1 MLKWFP
7 GIDRR
12 IQLLSKRIFF
22 NKYPLGFL
30 ETNWSEIRQSLVAH
44 YSFCI
49 LISFFTYFLPD
60 SRTNGDYLP
69 FLQASRITI
78 ILLSLIF
85 LWRHARKKDWVPKK
99 LEFYK
104 VWTSSILLIS
114 FFPFLYFDKVHYDIY
129 LHQATAILLS
139 MNLLLWLTTTTA
151 VATNLAFCLLYFGIC
166 SLGDPAVESVQEFPI
181 LLTYLFVGTFGN
193 VVMNYWRTMDYR
205 DKHKLSRAVLR
216 LQAKNLHIRKIS
228 NLDDLTD
235 MYNRRYLIEQFSIFK
250 KRAKRHKFQMALVI
264 LDLDHLKEINDR
276 YGHMAGDEALQTLAA
291 VMKSRVRSTDICAR
305 IGGDEFCVLLDSV
318 DPSGFKMLCESLRKG
333 VETQTLSVC
342 DTEGRPVSITVS
354 IGATILPP
362 EEDLSFDDLYQ
373 SIDGGLYQ
381 SKASGRNKVTIV
393 EATKLVSKPD
403 HPLGVSPSWQGEVRI
418 YK

>member
-22 NKYPLGFL
+22 NRYPLGFL

-44 YSFCI
+44 YAFCI
-49 LISFFTYFLPD
+49 LLSALAYFLPD
-60 SRTNGDYLP
+60 SRTHGNYLP

-78 ILLSLIF
+78 VLLSLFF

-104 VWTSSILLIS
+104 VWTSSTLLVS
-114 FFPFLYFDKVHYDIY
+114 LLPFLYFDRLHYDIY
-129 LHQATAILLS
+129 LHHATAILLS

-151 VATNLAFCLLYFGIC
+151 LATNLAFCFLFFGIC
-166 SLGDPAVESVQEFPI
+166 YLGESSVEAFQEFPI
-181 LLTYLFVGTFGN
+181 LLGYLAVGTFGN
-193 VVMNYWRTMDYR
+193 VIMNYWRTMDYR
-205 DKHKLSRAVLR
+205 DKRKLSGAVLR
-216 LQAKNLHIRKIS
+216 LQAKNLQIRMIS

-235 MYNRRYLIEQFSIFK
+235 LYNRRFLIEQFDIFK
-250 KRAKRHKFQMALVI
+250 KRARRHRFNMGLVI
-264 LDLDHLKEINDR
+264 LDLDHLKEINDK
-276 YGHMAGDEALQTLAA
+276 YGHITGDEALQTLAA

-318 DPSGFKMLCESLRKG
+318 DGPGLKMLCESLRKG
-333 VETQTLSVC
+333 IENQNLSVQ
-342 DTEGRPVSITVS
+342 DREGKPVSITVS
-354 IGATILPP
+354 IGATVLPP
-362 EEDLSFDDLYQ
+362 DEDLGFDDLYQ
-373 SIDGGLYQ
+373 SIDSGLYH
-381 SKASGRNKVTIV
+381 SKASGRNKVSIV
-393 EATKLVSKPD
+393 EATKWSPKKDPSVT
-403 HPLGVSPSWQGEVRI
+403 PSWQGEVRI

>member
-22 NKYPLGFL
+22 NKYPIGFL

-49 LISFFTYFLPD
+49 LISLIAYFLPD
-60 SRTNGDYLP
+60 SRTNGNYLP

-78 ILLSLIF
+78 VLLSLVF

-104 VWTSSILLIS
+104 VWTSSTLLIS
-114 FFPFLYFDKVHYDIY
+114 FFPFLYFDRLHYDVY
-129 LHQATAILLS
+129 LHQASAILLS

-151 VATNLAFCLLYFGIC
+151 VATNLAFCLLFFGIC
-166 SLGDPAVESVQEFPI
+166 YIGDSPVEAFQEFPI
-181 LLTYLFVGTFGN
+181 LLTYLAVGTFGN

-205 DKHKLSRAVLR
+205 DKNKLSRAVLR
-216 LQAKNLHIRKIS
+216 LQAKNLQIRMIS

-235 MYNRRYLIEQFSIFK
+235 LYNRRFLIEQFDIFK
-250 KRAKRHKFQMALVI
+250 KRAKRHRFHMGLII
-264 LDLDHLKEINDR
+264 LDLDHLKEINDK
-276 YGHMAGDEALQTLAA
+276 YGHMAGDESLQTLAA

-318 DPSGFKMLCESLRKG
+318 DSKGLKMLCESLRKG
-333 VETQTLSVC
+333 VENQTLSYS
-342 DTEGRPVSITVS
+342 TPEGKPVSITVS
-354 IGATILPP
+354 IGATMLSPD
-362 EEDLSFDDLYQ
+362 EDLNFDDLYQ
-373 SIDGGLYQ
+373 SIDSGLYH
-381 SKASGRNKVTIV
+381 SKASGRNRVSIV
-393 EATKLVSKPD
+393 EATKWSPRQD
-403 HPLGVSPSWQGEVRI
+403 PSPSWQGEVRI